1 MNTMQQLQILTSNQ
15 KTSRTNKVSF
25 YNHLLDQTNQ
35 NKAYF
40 LSAPIINDVM
50 MGNFTIETYI
60 SFLNQAFHHVR
71 YTASLLDAAAK
82 KLTQDQLWI
91 NPVIG
96 KYIAEEQGHEEWILN
111 DIEACGFDRAQ
122 YAEGDAPYHS
132 EILISY
138 LFDYINRK
146 NSIGVFG
153 MVLVFEGTSS
163 SLAPAVAKIV
173 QEKLDLPDT
182 AMTYLTTHGELDQEH
197 IKFYEAIMN
206 KITNEADQQ
215 AIIDVAN
222 NVYRLY
228 FDIYRAIDDEAKSL
242 AKARAA

>member
-1 MNTMQQLQILTSNQ
+1 M
-15 KTSRTNKVSF
+15 SF
-25 YNHLLDQTNQ
+25 YNQLLDQTNE

-50 MGNFTIETYI
+50 MGNFTIDTYV

-71 YTASLLDAAAK
+71 YTAPLLEAAAK
-82 KLTQDQLWI
+82 QLTTDQLWI
-91 NPVIG
+91 NPVVRE
-96 KYIAEEQGHEEWILN
+96 YIAEEQGHEEWILN
-111 DIEACGFDRAQ
+111 DIQACGFNRAQ
-122 YAEGDAPYHS
+122 YAEGSAPYHS

-138 LFDYINRK
+138 LFDYVNRK
-146 NSIGVFG
+146 NALGIFG

-182 AMTYLTTHGELDQEH
+182 AMSYLTTHGELDQGH
-197 IKFYEAIMN
+197 IKFYEENMN
-206 KITNEADQQ
+206 KITNKQDQQ

-222 NVYRLY
+222 TVYRLY
-228 FDIYRAIDDEAKSL
+228 GDVYRAIPDEAKSL
-242 AKARAA
+242 ALVHSTKFHAA